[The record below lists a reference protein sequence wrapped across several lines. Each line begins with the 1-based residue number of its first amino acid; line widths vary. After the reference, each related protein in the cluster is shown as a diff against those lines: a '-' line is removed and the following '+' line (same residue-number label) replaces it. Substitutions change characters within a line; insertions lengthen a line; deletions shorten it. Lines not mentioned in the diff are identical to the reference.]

1 MKLDDV
7 LHLLESETL
16 DDHKARRKA
25 VYFDLYEPD
34 ESLYRRNRKS
44 KHDFDHET
52 DVINRRDKQ
61 RQARYDRS
69 KRL

>member
-7 LHLLESETL
+7 LDLLESETL
-16 DDHKARRKA
+16 DDRKARRKA

-34 ESLYRRNRKS
+34 EGFYRRNRKS
-44 KHDFDHET
+44 KQDFDHET
-52 DVINRRDKQ
+52 DMINRRDKQ
-61 RQARYDRS
+61 RQAHYDRS